1 MGIPY
6 ANREM
11 AASKRT
17 ASEYRQEPECYGLA
31 CFSGAPGRC
40 DLQVMECDET
50 SRRSGYTA
58 ALYIKVLEEVIPQQY
73 EQGMFFLQD
82 NAKIHTAAL
91 TMRWLADNGVAL
103 LTIPPYSP
111 DLNGIENIW
120 PRLKENMYK
129 IEPELDAMPKS
140 EATLEHM
147 GINVLPQA
155 WILFQIECLQR

>member
-58 ALYIKVLEEVIPQQY
+58 ASYIKVLEEVIPQQY